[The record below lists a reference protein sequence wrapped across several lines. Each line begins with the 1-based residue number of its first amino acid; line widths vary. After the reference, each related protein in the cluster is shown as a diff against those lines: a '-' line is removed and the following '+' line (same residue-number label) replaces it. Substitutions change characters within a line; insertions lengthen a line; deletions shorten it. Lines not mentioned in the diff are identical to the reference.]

1 MRMDYKKANVAFFFM
16 VLSTFVIMVYISF
29 WQAFTGRALSL
40 PANNAL
46 CELMILIPAVSV
58 IMYSGEG
65 MWSVIPF
72 KKVKIGSAIL
82 SVLYVITLFPLV
94 AFVNAI
100 SMLFVDNAVASVSN
114 QIIEHPVVL
123 MLASIG
129 LFGPFVEEIVFRG
142 VIYQSY
148 RRTGRILASMILS
161 AVLFGMMHLNFNQF
175 AYGAVMGFMF
185 CLMVEAT
192 GSVLPSFIAHA
203 VFNSIEVIS
212 IYVGSGTAE
221 EIEDS
226 EGVMSQFF
234 PNMSEGVYL
243 VILLCVL
250 CVAAVISTAIAIII
264 VNKMAA
270 IEGRKSYLDNLKF
283 RKKNQ
288 DPNDMNVAGEV
299 KVAEKKQSLFTAPL
313 VIVMILAICFMFYSA
328 VALQGV

>member
-72 KKVKIGSAIL
+72 KKVKIGSAML

-185 CLMVEAT
+185 CLFVE
-192 GSVLPSFIAHA
+192 SS
-203 VFNSIEVIS
+203 
-212 IYVGSGTAE
+212 
-221 EIEDS
+221 
-226 EGVMSQFF
+226 
-234 PNMSEGVYL
+234 
-243 VILLCVL
+243 
-250 CVAAVISTAIAIII
+250 
-264 VNKMAA
+264 
-270 IEGRKSYLDNLKF
+270 
-283 RKKNQ
+283 
-288 DPNDMNVAGEV
+288 
-299 KVAEKKQSLFTAPL
+299 
-313 VIVMILAICFMFYSA
+313 VIVCI
-328 VALQGV
+328 